1 MTGARPARGP
11 APRSVTVPTPPRRAR
26 AIERF
31 AKPAIWILCLLP
43 ALLLGWNLWLAVEGR
58 PNSLGAE
65 PVEKLQQETGEWAL
79 RFLALALAVTPARR
93 LLGWSWALRYRRML
107 GLFAFFYAALH
118 LANFIG
124 LDHFFALGD
133 IAEDIFER
141 PWITIGMVSFLLL
154 VPLAITSTKGW
165 IRRLGGRR
173 WNRLHQLVYLAA
185 AGGTLHFLLAVKKDL
200 REPFIYAALFAALLG
215 VRLWWRVADRRRR
228 AAGAHAT

>member
-1 MTGARPARGP
+1 MTAGSTARKRRGLAR
-11 APRSVTVPTPPRRAR
+11 T
-26 AIERF
+26 
-31 AKPAIWILCLLP
+31 AKPLVWLLCLLP
-43 ALLLGWNLWLAVEGR
+43 ALLLGWNLWLAFRGE

-93 LLGWSWALRYRRML
+93 LLGWNWAVRYRRML

-154 VPLAITSTKGW
+154 VPLAVTSTKGW
-165 IRRLGGRR
+165 IRRMGGRR

-200 REPFIYAALFAALLG
+200 REPFVYAVIFAALLG
-215 VRLWWRVADRRRR
+215 VRLWWWLADRRRR
-228 AAGAHAT
+228 TVTASAA

>member
-1 MTGARPARGP
+1 MAVER
-11 APRSVTVPTPPRRAR
+11 PRSAGTAR
-26 AIERF
+26 L
-31 AKPAIWILCLLP
+31 AKPLVWILCLLP
-43 ALLLGWNLWLAVEGR
+43 AALLGWNLWLALRGE

-79 RFLALALAVTPARR
+79 RFLALTLAVTPARR
-93 LLGWSWALRYRRML
+93 LLGWGWAVRYRRML

-124 LDHFFALGD
+124 LDHFFAGAD
-133 IAEDIFER
+133 IAEDILER

-154 VPLAITSTKGW
+154 VPLAITSTKAS
-165 IRRLGGRR
+165 IRWLGGRR

-200 REPFIYAALFAALLG
+200 REPIIYAAIFGALLG
-215 VRLWWRVADRRRR
+215 VRLWWRLAVRRR
-228 AAGAHAT
+228 ALNAAAT

>member
-1 MTGARPARGP
+1 MPQSAVRERGPAAPAPPGRPARGP
-11 APRSVTVPTPPRRAR
+11 RTLPR
-26 AIERF
+26 I
-31 AKPAIWILCLLP
+31 AKPLVWVLCLLP
-43 ALLLGWNLWLAVEGR
+43 AMHLGWNLWLAFRGE

-65 PVEKLQQETGEWAL
+65 PVERLQQETGEWAL
-79 RFLALALAVTPARR
+79 RFLALTLAVTPARR

-124 LDHFFALGD
+124 LDHFFAFGD

-154 VPLAITSTKGW
+154 VPLAVTSTRGW

-173 WNRLHQLVYLAA
+173 WNRLHQLIYLAA
-185 AGGTLHFLLAVKKDL
+185 AGGTLHFFLAVKKDL
-200 REPFIYAALFAALLG
+200 REPLIYAAIFAALLG
-215 VRLWWRVADRRRR
+215 IRFRWRLADRRRR
-228 AAGAHAT
+228 AANLPAA